1 MYLVFHLPHLLSSS
15 SVLGLGDL
23 GETAKHYNKPL
34 MLDTILQ
41 TRQIDKID
49 DKKEQLGYIYK

>member
-1 MYLVFHLPHLLSSS
+1 MFFMYLVFHLPYPSVSAS
-15 SVLGLGDL
+15 SVL
-23 GETAKHYNKPL
+23 GETAKPYNKPL

-49 DKKEQLGYIYK
+49 DKKEQLGYI